1 MSLWSKLFLLIWQQL
16 GVSLS
21 QPHICDSLRIKQKK
35 TNFKQ
40 KIVILLAPTLW
51 HTHACIPYGHVSLV
65 MYTYNRCFLGLIWYI
80 SSHWQRSIVWR
91 CLLREKFWSLIWQR
105 EGCYI
110 VYMRVYNTCSSCL
123 SFVCG
128 MIPGDVSIV
137 WGQHSEPR
145 TLYTPGARLDNM
157 QMKHSA

>member
-1 MSLWSKLFLLIWQQL
+1 MVKILPVNMTTIRGIIVTTTYLWQFKNKTKQILNKRFSNIYLHQL
-16 GVSLS
+16 SDI
-21 QPHICDSLRIKQKK
+21 HM
-35 TNFKQ
+35 
-40 KIVILLAPTLW
+40 
-51 HTHACIPYGHVSLV
+51 HAYHMVMYHL

-110 VYMRVYNTCSSCL
+110 VYMGVYNTCSSCL

-128 MIPGDVSIV
+128 IWYREM
-137 WGQHSEPR
+137 
-145 TLYTPGARLDNM
+145 LALFGASTVNQGHYIHR
-157 QMKHSA
+157 

>member
-1 MSLWSKLFLLIWQQL
+1 MVKIIPVNMTTI

-21 QPHICDSLRIKQKK
+21 QPHICDSLKIKQKK

-110 VYMRVYNTCSSCL
+110 VYMGVYNTCSSCL

-128 MIPGDVSIV
+128 IWYREM
-137 WGQHSEPR
+137 
-145 TLYTPGARLDNM
+145 LALFGASTVNQGHYIHQEQD
-157 QMKHSA
+157 